1 MKVQILA
8 MTLVIFLISCK
19 SKDDQTRQTTQQE
32 VQMEEPTQKYKLTPM
47 DNSPSYPDAELASFT
62 YKNNTFDFNIKGD
75 SYKLGVQTSDAPEK
89 RCANS
94 AKGQHIHVILNNEP
108 YLAEYENKFEH
119 PLENG
124 NYYMVSFLSRSYHES
139 IKSPKAS
146 IGEFFTV
153 DNGNLT
159 SEKPIDKPMVIYSRP
174 KGLYVGKAET
184 ERVMLDFYLV
194 NTEISPSGNKIL
206 ANINGETHFITEWQP
221 YIIEGLPMGENTIT
235 LTLINEKG
243 LKMETPYNP
252 VSRTFTLKEDISD
265 EK

>member
-1 MKVQILA
+1 M
-8 MTLVIFLISCK
+8 SRG
-19 SKDDQTRQTTQQE
+19 SPERQT
-32 VQMEEPTQKYKLTPM
+32 
-47 DNSPSYPDAELASFT
+47 S
-62 YKNNTFDFNIKGD
+62 
-75 SYKLGVQTSDAPEK
+75 
-89 RCANS
+89 
-94 AKGQHIHVILNNEP
+94 
-108 YLAEYENKFEH
+108 
-119 PLENG
+119 
-124 NYYMVSFLSRSYHES
+124 
-139 IKSPKAS
+139 
-146 IGEFFTV
+146 
-153 DNGNLT
+153 
-159 SEKPIDKPMVIYSRP
+159 
-174 KGLYVGKAET
+174 GKAET